1 MKLSRILTAAATV
14 TAMLG
19 VSTAIAATSAQPVAA
34 KSSVASAQAL
44 RIGGIQKRAKNNSNS
59 DTALVVG
66 GVVVLGT
73 VGGLA
78 ASGNSSQAVSP

>member
-19 VSTAIAATSAQPVAA
+19 ASTAIAAASAQPVAA
-34 KSSVASAQAL
+34 KLSVASAQAL
-44 RIGGIQKRAKNNSNS
+44 RIGGIQKRAKNNL
-59 DTALVVG
+59 DGTTATAGGLVVL
-66 GVVVLGT
+66 VT
-73 VGGLA
+73 VGAIA